1 MENEELE
8 LAALEAE
15 LAALEAEEASVIVEP
30 TPPKPRKKKA
40 AKLVSKPVSKPEP
53 VVEVA
58 VDPVRINKT
67 KSVRPLRPQGGDRQ
81 RGIRYR
87 N

>member
-15 LAALEAEEASVIVEP
+15 LAALEAEEATVIVDP

-40 AKLVSKPVSKPEP
+40 TKQAPKPEP

-58 VDPVRINKT
+58 VEPVRISKT
-67 KSVRPLRPQGGDRQ
+67 KSVRPLRPQGGNRQ

-87 N
+87 D

>member
-15 LAALEAEEASVIVEP
+15 LAALEASEAEPLVVEAP
-30 TPPKPRKKKA
+30 KPPKPRKKRA
-40 AKLVSKPVSKPEP
+40 PKPAPEP
-53 VVEVA
+53 KVEVVVE
-58 VDPVRINKT
+58 PVRISKAKT
-67 KSVRPLRPQGGDRQ
+67 VRPMRSQGTDRQ

-87 N
+87 D